1 MKDERD
7 KLVKVLD
14 ELMNFCF
21 SLDMNN
27 LEIYFNIDPTGGTI
41 NIEGPCESAPLD
53 KLQSLEDALNDTR
66 QPEFEE
72 YYWPLM
78 GGEHGYPEIELLGTF
93 IDSGKVEFKNKFLKI
108 HIVRKIHKKEK
119 HQK

>member
-21 SLDMNN
+21 SLDMND
-27 LEIYFNIDPTGGTI
+27 LKIEFNISKTEGTI
-41 NIEGPCESAPLD
+41 NIEGPCQAAPID
-53 KLQSLEDALNDTR
+53 QLQDLEDAFNDTR

-93 IDSGKVEFKNKFLKI
+93 IDKGKVTFEDNYLKMCI
-108 HIVRKIHKKEK
+108 IRKI
-119 HQK
+119 

>member
-1 MKDERD
+1 MKDEKD

-21 SLDMNN
+21 ALGMNK
-27 LEIYFNIDPTGGTI
+27 LKIDFDIDSTRGII
-41 NIEGPCESAPLD
+41 NVEGPCEDAPLD
-53 KLQSLEDALNDTR
+53 KLQSLEDAFNDTR

-93 IDSGKVEFKNKFLKI
+93 IDEGKVEFKDKYLKMY
-108 HIVRKIHKKEK
+108 IVRKINKKGK
-119 HQK
+119 RR

>member
-21 SLDMNN
+21 DIGMDDLKIDFKINKSKGTV
-27 LEIYFNIDPTGGTI
+27 NIK
-41 NIEGPCESAPLD
+41 GPCSNPPYE
-53 KLQSLEDALNDTR
+53 KLEKLEDALNDTR

-93 IDSGKVEFKNKFLKI
+93 IDEGYVRYENNHLEIFIL
-108 HIVRKIHKKEK
+108 RKI
-119 HQK
+119 

>member
-1 MKDERD
+1 MKNERD

-21 SLDMNN
+21 SLDMND
-27 LEIYFNIDPTGGTI
+27 LKIDFNINDSQGVI
-41 NIEGPCESAPLD
+41 NIEGPCKSAPID

-72 YYWPLM
+72 YYWPLI
-78 GGEHGYPEIELLGTF
+78 GGDHGYPEIELLGTF
-93 IDSGKVEFKNKFLKI
+93 IDEGKVVFKDKYLKI
-108 HIVRKIHKKEK
+108 YIVRKI
-119 HQK
+119 

>member
-21 SLDMNN
+21 SLDMKE
-27 LEIYFNIDPTGGTI
+27 LKIDFSLDKTRGLI
-41 NIEGPCESAPLD
+41 NIEGPCEKAPID
-53 KLQSLEDALNDTR
+53 KLRSLEDAFNDTR

-78 GGEHGYPEIELLGTF
+78 GSEHGYLEIELLGTF
-93 IDSGKVEFKNKFLKI
+93 IDEGKVEFKDNYLKMY
-108 HIVRKIHKKEK
+108 IVRK
-119 HQK
+119 Q

>member
-21 SLDMNN
+21 SLDMND
-27 LEIYFNIDPTGGTI
+27 LDIKFNIDKTKATI
-41 NIEGPCESAPLD
+41 NIEGPCKDAPLD
-53 KLQSLEDALNDTR
+53 KLQSLEDAFNDTR

-93 IDSGKVEFKNKFLKI
+93 IDWGKITYENNYLKMCI
-108 HIVRKIHKKEK
+108 IRKI
-119 HQK
+119 